1 MKYCNGSE
9 TNYSYDQERRRLD
22 NLSVT
27 APSGSPAGGGLI
39 LDNRYTYDKVDN
51 VLSVVNSATPPTG
64 AGGLTMGGQMSH
76 TYNYDGLYRLTS
88 ASGTYTGAG
97 NTPSGGRGASYTLE
111 MAYDNLHNITSKKQ
125 HVEQKGIQF
134 DGVLKAG
141 YELAYNYNSEKPHQI
156 ANILDENY
164 RTEGTD
170 AKDPTKKEHKYEYDA
185 NGNLVYINTERPKK
199 DGTQTPKSTERKL
212 LWDEE
217 NRLEAIDDN
226 GFVSNYW
233 YDAAGERTV
242 KTSGEGEEIYV
253 NSLFSGGSTQTAN
266 FTAYVNPYIVVSK
279 GGQYTK
285 HIYIG
290 SQRIVSKLGDL
301 DSYGSD
307 PRRIEYAGA
316 NVDGAKVDYKTKYQN
331 LQQTIKD
338 RYNKFEV
345 PYHGKDND
353 DYVNGQGFCCDDS
366 KTLKSFAASAND
378 NPELFQ
384 YYYHSDHLGSSSLIT
399 NLDGDMVQH
408 IEYVPFG
415 EVFIEERNNTW
426 NTPYLF
432 NAKELDEETGLYYYG
447 ARYYD
452 PRTSIWLSVDPRAT
466 KYPSMSPYNYCANN
480 PINAI
485 DLKGDTITLNY
496 KTGFFSFI
504 GIGTKHTFQYE
515 NGRVYQNGAEITG
528 DMHSKLITMKEGLD
542 NINSTASGR
551 ELLGTLESARGKYNI
566 TLGYKNSY
574 KSGNIT
580 WNPSDRGGS
589 QPNADGTTGRDP
601 FIALAHELGHGYDR
615 ITNGIV
621 NLITEWYSLPKV
633 DGQTGSKTVFQSEKV
648 ATWMENRIRSEH
660 GFPLR
665 GAYSFD
671 STTQPWTPHN
681 QGTILTPSG
690 RTSSTINI
698 FGKIIPSTAPTSVW
712 DSLNH
717 IPWRY

>member
-1 MKYCNGSE
+1 MKYCNGAE

-51 VLSVVNSATPPTG
+51 VLSVVNSATP
-64 AGGLTMGGQMSH
+64 
-76 TYNYDGLYRLTS
+76 
-88 ASGTYTGAG
+88 
-97 NTPSGGRGASYTLE
+97 PSGGRGASYTLE

-156 ANILDENY
+156 ANILDDNY

-170 AKDPTKKEHKYEYDA
+170 DKELTKKEHKYEYDA

-253 NSLFSGGSTQTAN
+253 NSLFSGGNTQTAD

-301 DSYGSD
+301 DSYGPD
-307 PRRIEYAGA
+307 PRRVEYAGS
-316 NVDGAKVDYKTKYQN
+316 NVDGAKVDYKAKYQA

-353 DYVNGQGFCCDDS
+353 DYVNGSGFCCDD
-366 KTLKSFAASAND
+366 TPQTKSFAAGAND

-399 NLDGDMVQH
+399 NLDGEVVQH

-452 PRTSIWLSVDPRAT
+452 PRTSIWLSVDALAT
-466 KYPSMSPYNYCANN
+466 YNPFEQENFIEGQHNGGIYNSFNHGVYTYCYQNPVKLIDPNGKQTKPIQTFTVHEYVNYWKQNYNGGRDIKTGQYQTLYAGCIGVTALNLGMSGT
-480 PINAI
+480 
-485 DLKGDTITLNY
+485 LTITPRHAPPTYPAFESLNLAQNEAKKMMQTIKDNPDIYNNGEHVVIFAMRFWVPY
-496 KTGFFSFI
+496 KNRKDFKTD
-504 GIGTKHTFQYE
+504 E
-515 NGRVYQNGAEITG
+515 NGRV
-528 DMHSKLITMKEGLD
+528 DMSTYSYKWRNEGRTNFDFGFYDGQYWWHGNHDHDPPEKYMKVYK
-542 NINSTASGR
+542 S
-551 ELLGTLESARGKYNI
+551 TLEHFE
-566 TLGYKNSY
+566 
-574 KSGNIT
+574 
-580 WNPSDRGGS
+580 
-589 QPNADGTTGRDP
+589 RD
-601 FIALAHELGHGYDR
+601 LYDF
-615 ITNGIV
+615 
-621 NLITEWYSLPKV
+621 SH
-633 DGQTGSKTVFQSEKV
+633 TVFIPAISTQKIEK
-648 ATWMENRIRSEH
+648 A
-660 GFPLR
+660 
-665 GAYSFD
+665 
-671 STTQPWTPHN
+671 
-681 QGTILTPSG
+681 
-690 RTSSTINI
+690 
-698 FGKIIPSTAPTSVW
+698 KIKQK
-712 DSLNH
+712 
-717 IPWRY
+717 